1 MYLQPVQPQNVTVFQ
16 FRESRFTPE
25 ENMRPKCL
33 VRSAGF
39 IPQSHNCM
47 LFVFSGQLKIY
58 REICTFIN
66 FSSHKCTIVT
76 SATNYL
82 RTVTC
87 LETITVTELVKKQL
101 IINVHRNLTLSPIL
115 SQTNQWV
122 CFSFLLKKT
131 LSAFLHIVLVL
142 C

>member
-1 MYLQPVQPQNVTVFQ
+1 MGFNSVFKGLKEKCKHMYLQPVQPQNVTVFQ

-47 LFVFSGQLKIY
+47 LFVFSGHLKMY
-58 REICTFIN
+58 REIYTFIS
-66 FSSHKCTIVT
+66 FSSHKRTIVT

-82 RTVTC
+82 RTVTS
-87 LETITVTELVKKQL
+87 VRK
-101 IINVHRNLTLSPIL
+101 H
-115 SQTNQWV
+115 
-122 CFSFLLKKT
+122 
-131 LSAFLHIVLVL
+131 
-142 C
+142 